1 MRYLAFLLLSI
12 AMTVLPVMG
21 QRYEFGAGGGGS
33 FYSNTALTGGST
45 NATAGFQ
52 PGFAATAYIGHNMY
66 RLVSGEFRYTFEQ
79 NEMRLSSGGTKA
91 TFGGRSYM
99 FHYDIVVYA
108 ASSEARV
115 RPYVLA
121 GAGFKDFQG
130 TGTETL
136 YQDLQSVALLT
147 KTSQWQPLVTFGA
160 GLKVAVSR
168 GVFLRLEFR
177 DYMTKLPNSVIAP
190 VPPTIAGGWIHNF
203 LPLIGIS
210 FAF

>member
-1 MRYLAFLLLSI
+1 MRYLAFLLLSG

-33 FYSNTALTGGST
+33 FYSNRALTGGPT
-45 NATAGFQ
+45 NAKAGFQ

-79 NEMRLSSGGTKA
+79 NEMRLSSGTTKA
-91 TFGGRSYM
+91 TFGGRSHM
-99 FHYDIVVYA
+99 LHYDIVVHA
-108 ASSEARV
+108 ASSEAHV

-160 GLKVAVSR
+160 GIKVAVSK